1 MVLKQN
7 KKFALVSLVL
17 AVILMC
23 VIFYLSNQ
31 PDYQSEELSQSLVT
45 RILHWFHINVS
56 ELFVRKT
63 AHVGEYALLAF
74 LLSNTFYNFSVKRWC
89 LFSTVIAVLY
99 ACSDEIHQLF
109 IPGRSGEVLDVII
122 DTSGAI
128 LGVLIYLSVLKI
140 IKSVRRR
147 KNVRNSSV

>member
-1 MVLKQN
+1 
-7 KKFALVSLVL
+7 
-17 AVILMC
+17 MC

-31 PDYQSEELSQSLVT
+31 PAEDSTQLSDSVLSK
-45 RILHWFHINVS
+45 IEFLGISVS
-56 ELFVRKT
+56 ELFIRKT
-63 AHVGEYALLAF
+63 AHVCEYILLAF
-74 LLSNTFYNFSVKRWC
+74 LLSNTFYNFSVKHWY
-89 LFSTVIAVLY
+89 LFSPFIASLY

-128 LGVLIYLSVLKI
+128 LGVLIYLSLLKI